1 MRGGLMRLFH
11 CLVLLCTAFCAAPVS
26 AQPRNG
32 AGPLPVSVSA
42 NGHYLVTSD
51 GRPFFWLAD
60 TAWELVHS
68 TTREEIQYYLQTRA
82 QQGFTVIQ
90 AVALGEMDGLNKPTS
105 DGLRPFAN
113 NDPSKPNAA
122 YFDRVEFIVAEAEKR
137 GLHVALLPSWGDK
150 ITAPWGT
157 GPRIFTNDNLPMAR
171 GYGRFLASRLRPHR
185 NVIWMLGGDRPAR
198 LRGMN
203 NASATKAGFAPDTD
217 WEPIWRAMVQGI
229 KDGSAAR
236 PLIAYHP
243 SGGEAST
250 SVVLPD
256 ATWLDI
262 NGMQS
267 GHGGGHDVPVW
278 NWVARDFAVRPAKPT
293 IDLEPNYEDHPVSPW
308 PRWDASYGYFT
319 DYDVRKQSYR
329 SVFAGGAGVTYGHH
343 SMWGFVGPRNDVIN
357 HAMMDW
363 VTALQRPG
371 ARQVQFLKNLILS
384 RPVLDRIEDPGL
396 IASGQGEGG
405 EHMVA
410 TGDGSYGFV
419 YFPTNDHVA
428 SIDLSR
434 IKAPIVRAWWFD
446 PRTGVGTLLGDIE
459 GGKRHEFKSPP
470 QGPDWVLILDDAAK
484 HYAPPGLNP

>member
-1 MRGGLMRLFH
+1 MRTAI
-11 CLVLLCTAFCAAPVS
+11 LVLALMLALSPPAVCAARGS
-26 AQPRNG
+26 AD

-51 GRPFFWLAD
+51 GKPFFWLAD
-60 TAWELVHS
+60 TAWELIHS
-68 TTREEIQYYLQTRA
+68 TTPEEAQYYLQSRA
-82 QQGFTVIQ
+82 QEGFTVIQ
-90 AVALGEMDGLNKPTS
+90 AVVLGEMDGLNKPTP
-105 DGLRPFAN
+105 DGLRPFAD
-113 NDPSKPNAA
+113 NDPARPNAA
-122 YFDRVEFIVAEAEKR
+122 YFDRVDFIVGEAERR

-150 ITAPWGT
+150 LTAPWGL
-157 GPRIFTNDNLPMAR
+157 GPRIFTNDNLPAAR
-171 GYGRFLASRLRPHR
+171 AYGRFLANRLRAHR

-198 LRGMN
+198 LKGLN
-203 NASATKAGFAPDTD
+203 NASALKAGIAPDAD
-217 WEPIWRAMVQGI
+217 WEPIWRAMAQGI
-229 KDGSAAR
+229 KDGAVER
-236 PLIAYHP
+236 PLVAYHP
-243 SGGEAST
+243 AGGEPST

-256 ATWLDI
+256 AQWLDI

-278 NWVARDFAVRPAKPT
+278 NWVARDFAIRPAKPT

-343 SMWGFVGPRNDVIN
+343 SVWGFVGPRNDVIN

-384 RPVLDRIEDPGL
+384 RPSLDRAADPGL
-396 IASGQGEGG
+396 IVAGQGAGN

-410 TGDGSYGFV
+410 TGDGSYAFV
-419 YFPTNDHVA
+419 YFPMNDHTA
-428 SIDLSR
+428 TIDLSR
-434 IKAPIVRAWWFD
+434 LRAPTVRAWWFD
-446 PRTGVGTLLGDIE
+446 PRTGVGTLLGDIA
-459 GGKRHEFKSPP
+459 GGKSREFKSPP
-470 QGPDWVLILDDAAK
+470 QGPDWVLVLDDAAR